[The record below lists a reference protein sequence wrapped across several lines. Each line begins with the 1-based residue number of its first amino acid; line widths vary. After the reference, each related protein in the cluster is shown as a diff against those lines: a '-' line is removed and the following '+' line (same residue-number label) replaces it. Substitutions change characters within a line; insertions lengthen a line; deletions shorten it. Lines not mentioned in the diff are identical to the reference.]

1 MPSAEL
7 RAPTQLLEFA
17 MRNPAFAVV
26 LSIAVAVFTGNFAQA
41 KDSFDSPSV
50 SERLESAHKAI
61 RAKDWKVAMTQLQAA
76 VRDEPR
82 NPDVHNLIGYTYRMQ
97 QNPDLT
103 KSFEHYNTAL
113 KYNPNHKGTLEYMGE
128 AYLMEKKPEEAE
140 KLLVRLET
148 VCGNQSC
155 AEYQELF
162 KAIADYKLK

>member
-1 MPSAEL
+1 MHRTA
-7 RAPTQLLEFA
+7 A
-17 MRNPAFAVV
+17 AVV
-26 LSIAVAVFTGNFAQA
+26 LSITVLGFTSNIAQA

-50 SERLESAHKAI
+50 SERLEAAHKAI
-61 RAKDWKVAMTQLQAA
+61 RARDWKTAMVELQAA

-97 QNPDLT
+97 PNVDLP

-128 AYLMEKKPEEAE
+128 AYLMDKKPDEAD
-140 KLLVRLET
+140 KMLVRLET
-148 VCGNQSC
+148 VCGNRSC

-162 KAIADYKLK
+162 KAIADYKTR